1 MGEIIRRDA
10 AADDILGDAR
20 GTLTNAKARGG
31 RWQEL
36 AEQRLGASLALV
48 SNVETK
54 YNAAKEELAPLAA
67 QVDARNRNADA
78 TLGKNYDV
86 IWNEVGRPA
95 YDAALS
101 VLFPD
106 GIAYYAEG
114 DTDGQPDRMDIL
126 VELLKSGIHPKL
138 SKETAQIAANEIK
151 AEGDALR
158 GAVDGA
164 RKPAAQVKILGR
176 VRTSLAKVVH
186 ADLANLKR
194 LYKIEGF
201 SEAEIHSV
209 IPDRPSKPKK
219 PSATE

>member
-1 MGEIIRRDA
+1 MGEIIRRDGA
-10 AADDILGDAR
+10 AGDIFEDAGD
-20 GTLTNAKARGG
+20 TLTNAKARGG

-48 SNVETK
+48 ANVEAK
-54 YNAAKEELAPLAA
+54 YKAAQEVLAPLVA
-67 QVDARNRNADA
+67 QIDARNRKADA
-78 TLGKNYDV
+78 TLGKNYDI

-114 DTDGQPDRMDIL
+114 DTDGQPDRMEIL
-126 VELLKSGIHPKL
+126 VELLGVGIHPKL
-138 SKETAQIAANEIK
+138 SKETAASTAAEIT
-151 AEGDALR
+151 ADGDALR
-158 GAVDGA
+158 VAVESA

-186 ADLANLKR
+186 SELTNLKR

-201 SEAEIHSV
+201 SEAEIHTV
-209 IPDRPSKPKK
+209 IPDRPSKKK
-219 PSATE
+219 SGPSD